1 MLENLNS
8 KKLGYD
14 FKGNPG
20 ILNGILSLLVI
31 KKVQIIGLLLYKL
44 ATAFEFL

>member
-1 MLENLNS
+1 MENLNS

-14 FKGNPG
+14 FKIR
-20 ILNGILSLLVI
+20 ILNGILSSVI
-31 KKVQIIGLLLYKL
+31 KKVQRLSGLLLYKL